1 VKAENNFKEYL
12 AKRDEF
18 YKVVNKEEYLKGEW
32 TAAKAS
38 KLTKVMFGFYANDGE
53 KFEFTQQDFAKLI
66 EQNKPKS
73 TTDVNIVADINRL
86 YAAVLEEK
94 TLKFKED
101 RLPKTNME
109 YKLLYQEYRDGI
121 LLFNLTDQ
129 KVWSKAIADSAGL
142 ANYFAENQ
150 KNYMWNKR
158 AEATIYKCLNE
169 EIALK
174 VEKIISKKTKK
185 PLSNDEILKLIN
197 TDSQLSLN
205 IEEGKFE
212 KGENSSV
219 DATEWMKGKR
229 NKVKTANGVD
239 IVVITN
245 VLEAEPK
252 KLNEVK
258 GLVTSDYQNY
268 LEKQWVDELKSK
280 YKVEVNNEVLK
291 MVK

>member
-1 VKAENNFKEYL
+1 
-12 AKRDEF
+12 
-18 YKVVNKEEYLKGEW
+18 
-32 TAAKAS
+32 
-38 KLTKVMFGFYANDGE
+38 
-53 KFEFTQQDFAKLI
+53 
-66 EQNKPKS
+66 
-73 TTDVNIVADINRL
+73 
-86 YAAVLEEK
+86 
-94 TLKFKED
+94 
-101 RLPKTNME
+101 
-109 YKLLYQEYRDGI
+109 
-121 LLFNLTDQ
+121 
-129 KVWSKAIADSAGL
+129 
-142 ANYFAENQ
+142 